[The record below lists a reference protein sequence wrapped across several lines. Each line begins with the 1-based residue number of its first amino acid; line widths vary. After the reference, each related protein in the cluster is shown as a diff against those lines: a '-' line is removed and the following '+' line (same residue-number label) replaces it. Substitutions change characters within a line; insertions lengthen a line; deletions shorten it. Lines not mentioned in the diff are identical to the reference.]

1 MRIRAPHP
9 EGQTIAIWGVPR
21 SVSTAFEKTFTRLQ
35 GLRIVHEPFSDC
47 YYFGPT
53 RRSARYGNVPRAQKF
68 APRAALIQIERKG
81 AEIVLFKD
89 LCFQANCYVPD
100 EALGQMT
107 NTFIVR
113 HPDLV
118 IDSLRRL
125 KPDFTDEEL
134 GFDAL
139 GEMFDRVVALGQQP
153 VVVEGQVFRACPGEV
168 LRRYCEAVNLPYCLE
183 MLCWEDGRI
192 RNWAPHEEESQ
203 AKWHSTL
210 EASDHIEPPASKD
223 LASPLELGDVYARAI
238 AVYERVA
245 KHAITPTNEMVMP

>member
-1 MRIRAPHP
+1 MKLPPPRPSGRM
-9 EGQTIAIWGVPR
+9 IAIWGVPR
-21 SVSTAFEKTFTRLQ
+21 SVSTAFEKTFTRLE

-47 YYFGPT
+47 YYFGPS
-53 RRSARYGNVPRAQKF
+53 RRSDRYGNVAGAEEF
-68 APRAALIQIERKG
+68 APRNVLGEIERGG
-81 AEIVLFKD
+81 AETVLFKD
-89 LCFQANCYVPD
+89 LCFQAHHYVTD
-100 EALGQMT
+100 EALDRIT

-118 IDSLRRL
+118 IDSLRCL

-139 GEMFDRVVALGQQP
+139 GEMFDRVLDLGQRP
-153 VVVEGQVFRACPGEV
+153 VVVEGQIFRACPDEV
-168 LRRYCEAVNLPYCLE
+168 LHRYCETVGLSYCPE

-192 RNWAPHEEESQ
+192 RSWAPHEVESQ

-210 EASDHIEPPASKD
+210 EASERIEPPASED
-223 LASPLELGDVYARAI
+223 LSSPPELGDVYARAI

-245 KHAITPTNEMVMP
+245 KHAIKPTNEMVMP